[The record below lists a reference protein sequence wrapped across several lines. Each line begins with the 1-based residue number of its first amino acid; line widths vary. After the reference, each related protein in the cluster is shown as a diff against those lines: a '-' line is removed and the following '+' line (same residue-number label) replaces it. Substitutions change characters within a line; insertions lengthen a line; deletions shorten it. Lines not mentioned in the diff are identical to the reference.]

1 MITYED
7 ITISEIDDYDK
18 ILEKLPIQC
27 HRNPY
32 QQKWIEEL
40 KNKVGLKCTNLWLEY
55 PYYDSEYLS
64 SYYGFYVKKFRDIGK
79 KCMRI
84 HFFCE
89 ADDATMK
96 YKGYI
101 TVSPIKHYVNL
112 SKSYLSPELLLTEK
126 AFIMLS
132 SFKAN
137 LCGQQQHIQAFPWMH
152 QQKDFSMCAH
162 IAAWSILKFMSN
174 EHSGY
179 RNVNIGEVIESVPE
193 QVNRKLPSHGL
204 SLYQIAEIFK
214 RHGITPVIVQKEKGK
229 ENEFYRELLC
239 YIESGVPVV
248 ASMDAKS
255 HSIAIIGHGE
265 VDIEKLNTMSGLVD
279 NSLLVASLIGSDD
292 NQLPY
297 VSIPFNKQ
305 NSEAEYTAKDID
317 FIIIPLYNRVHQEY
331 KVLYQRVKLYLETE
345 NLNIN
350 SDSVIRIFLAS
361 ANALK
366 SSALEDEE
374 MNEILKDL
382 VIRLEM
388 PKLVWCVELSEY
400 ESYKRRKINARM
412 IIDSTAADG
421 EITPWLLVHDKEKIR
436 YLDNEQWCEIA
447 EEILEY
453 NMYQKNLKEAEAWN
467 GQQL

>member
-1 MITYED
+1 
-7 ITISEIDDYDK
+7 
-18 ILEKLPIQC
+18 
-27 HRNPY
+27 
-32 QQKWIEEL
+32 
-40 KNKVGLKCTNLWLEY
+40 
-55 PYYDSEYLS
+55 
-64 SYYGFYVKKFRDIGK
+64 
-79 KCMRI
+79 
-84 HFFCE
+84 
-89 ADDATMK
+89 
-96 YKGYI
+96 
-101 TVSPIKHYVNL
+101 
-112 SKSYLSPELLLTEK
+112 
-126 AFIMLS
+126 MLS

-162 IAAWSILKFMSN
+162 IAAWSILKFLSN

-374 MNEILKDL
+374 MNEILKDF